1 MVEAMS
7 MPLVLAALSFAVLA
21 TVEWGRLPVIARIY
35 LGVATAFGI
44 GALAH
49 PGMNVAD
56 AVEHANDGLAVL
68 LAAARVAGFAAVM
81 VSVATALR
89 QASLR

>member
-1 MVEAMS
+1 
-7 MPLVLAALSFAVLA
+7 
-21 TVEWGRLPVIARIY
+21 
-35 LGVATAFGI
+35 
-44 GALAH
+44 
-49 PGMNVAD
+49 
-56 AVEHANDGLAVL
+56 VL

>member
-1 MVEAMS
+1 MS
-7 MPLVLAALSFAVLA
+7 LPLVLAALFFAVFA
-21 TVEWGRLPVIARIY
+21 TVEWSRLPVISRVY
-35 LGVATAFGI
+35 VGVATAFAI

-49 PGMNVAD
+49 PGMSVAD
-56 AVEHANDGLAVL
+56 AVENAGDGIAVL
-68 LAAARVAGFAAVM
+68 LGAARVAGFAAVM

>member
-1 MVEAMS
+1 VS
-7 MPLVLAALSFAVLA
+7 LPLVLAALLFAVLA
-21 TVEWGRLPVIARIY
+21 TVEWNRLPLVARVY

-56 AVEHANDGLAVL
+56 AVAQGGDGIAVVLAV
-68 LAAARVAGFAAVM
+68 ARMAGFAAVM

-89 QASLR
+89 SSSLR